1 MIGNC
6 GFQKTFSIAITIIS
20 VTLSSISYGQTAD
33 QYQCAA
39 NKTPSGCPNT
49 VALFK
54 FMHTNMNAANGGSL
68 QYDAGKGER
77 LAVAADREWTTKPE
91 CLKGASA
98 CGLLGE
104 SQSNRLIANDALKLG
119 NQLRSSIS
127 KIHTLNVG
135 ETIGNNEK
143 KSDAELTTGISMDM
157 EEDNS
162 NSTNDVVNDQTW
174 STGQGLEL
182 MNSVKEFFSDE
193 SNAENWE
200 KGIADLFGKFLAA
213 FSTGINGM
221 GGLSGFSGFGTA
233 VTSFIPVE
241 VHRNFKEAE
250 EIVRILGTLDPET
263 IKVAVEKFAI
273 DAQTF
278 GNAEAIKKF
287 KEKYFK

>member
-1 MIGNC
+1 MVLLNECKNSFI
-6 GFQKTFSIAITIIS
+6 IRITIFF
-20 VTLSSISYGQTAD
+20 VTVSSISHSQTAD

-54 FMHTNMNAANGGSL
+54 FMHTSMNAANGGAL
-68 QYDAGKGER
+68 HYDAAKGER
-77 LAVAADREWTTKPE
+77 LAVAAHRESTAKPD
-91 CLKGASA
+91 CLKGAIA
-98 CGLLGE
+98 CGLIGE
-104 SQSNRLIANDALKLG
+104 SQNSHQIINDAQKLG
-119 NQLRSSIS
+119 TQLKNSIG
-127 KIHTLNVG
+127 KINTLEEG
-135 ETIGNNEK
+135 ETIGSSEK
-143 KSDAELTTGISMDM
+143 KSDAELTTGISMDI
-157 EEDNS
+157 EEES
-162 NSTNDVVNDQTW
+162 NSTNDIVNDQTW

-182 MNSVKEFFSDE
+182 MNSVKFFFMDE
-193 SNAENWE
+193 SNADNWE
-200 KGIADLFGKFLAA
+200 KGIADLFGKFLTA

-221 GGLSGFSGFGTA
+221 GGLSGFTGFGTA

-250 EIVRILGTLDPET
+250 EIIRILGTLDPET

-287 KEKYFK
+287 REKYFKG